1 MWWKGLPWLSVDPV
15 QIPSQPSLSTL
26 SSLSSQEAKLAVCNP
41 AIPAPTEWMEN
52 LYSSYMELVRVT
64 AWIRRF
70 NHNLLANAQ
79 SHTQIL
85 THTLFLA
92 EVTAAE
98 NFLFARSEHR
108 SFPLELELLTTS
120 PPLPIRSTSKLLSLN
135 PFLSKDGH
143 LQVGGRLSNAIM
155 SPSQKHPVILSGQ
168 DPLCRLL
175 FKYNHVSL
183 CHCGPTLLLSHV
195 GNRLHVL
202 SARRL
207 ARSVCNDC
215 VVCKKASAR
224 IEKQRMGQLPAAR
237 VNPTPP
243 FSTTGIDYTGP
254 FT

>member
-1 MWWKGLPWLSVDPV
+1 
-15 QIPSQPSLSTL
+15 
-26 SSLSSQEAKLAVCNP
+26 
-41 AIPAPTEWMEN
+41 MEN

-70 NHNLLANAQ
+70 THNLLANAQ
-79 SHTQIL
+79 AHTQIL
-85 THTLFLA
+85 THTLSLA

-98 NFLFARSEHR
+98 NFLFARSQHR
-108 SFPLELELLTTS
+108 SFPLELERLTTS
-120 PPLPIRSTSKLLSLN
+120 PPLPICSTSKLLSLN
-135 PFLSKDGH
+135 PFLGKDGL

-155 SPSQKHPVILSGQ
+155 SPSQKHPVILSGH
-168 DPLCRLL
+168 DLLCRLL

-183 CHCGPTLLLSHV
+183 CHCGPTLLSYV
-195 GNRLHVL
+195 GNGLHVL

-224 IEKQRMGQLPAAR
+224 IENQRMGQLPAAR

-243 FSTTGIDYTGP
+243 FSTTGIDYASP
-254 FT
+254 FTLKHGHTRKPVLV